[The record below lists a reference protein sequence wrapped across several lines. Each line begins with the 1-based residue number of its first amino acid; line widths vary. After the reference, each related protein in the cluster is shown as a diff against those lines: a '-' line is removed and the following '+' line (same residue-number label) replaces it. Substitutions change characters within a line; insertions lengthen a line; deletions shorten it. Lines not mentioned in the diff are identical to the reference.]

1 MGYRHNREDVLDAA
15 VALAKDAGLGQLSF
29 RRTGRRLGIADRT
42 VVYYFPTKT
51 HLVEAVLHRSTQRLV
66 SVLAAA
72 VGPEPRPRPQLL
84 AEAWAALREPEA
96 DPWLRLYVETLGLA
110 VRGDEPYASILAEL
124 AQSWTSWFACRL
136 LPGPTEDPD
145 DLKDQAAGLL
155 ASLDG
160 LLLLHTAVGPDLA
173 TRASRGLGV
182 PPA

>member
-1 MGYRHNREDVLDAA
+1 MGYRHKREDVLDAA
-15 VALAKDAGLGQLSF
+15 VAVAKDGGLGQLSF
-29 RRTGRRLGIADRT
+29 RTTGRRLGIADRT

-72 VGPEPRPRPQLL
+72 VGPEPRQRRQLL
-84 AEAWAALREPEA
+84 EEAWTALRQPEA

-110 VRGDEPYASILAEL
+110 VRGVQPYASITVEL
-124 AQSWTSWFACRL
+124 AQSWTSWFADRL
-136 LPGPTEDPD
+136 LPEPLDGPD
-145 DLKDQAAGLL
+145 DLTDQAAGLL

-173 TRASRGLGV
+173 TRASRGLGL